1 MMIEFLQQAIN
12 GLSIGSIYAL
22 IALGY
27 TMVYGIIK
35 LINFAHGE
43 IFMFGSYMGMIAIT
57 VLNLPFYVAFIF
69 SMITTAVLGIIIERV
84 AYKPLRKSSRIAALI
99 TAIGVSFL
107 LQNAMLQ
114 IMGAKIYAFPQVF
127 ENKVFNVGGVR
138 INLIQITIFVVSI
151 ILMIA
156 LQLLVKKTS
165 VGRAMRAVSV
175 DKEAAALM
183 GVNVDRI
190 ITLTFAIGSALA
202 AAAGIMV
209 GLYYI
214 RVYPFM
220 GFTPGLKAFVAAVFG
235 GIGIIPGAMIGG
247 FVIGLIETFV
257 AGYGSTLYKD
267 AVVFAILILVLL
279 IKPSGLLG
287 KNEKEKV

>member
-1 MMIEFLQQAIN
+1 MIEFLQQTIN

-69 SMITTAVLGIIIERV
+69 SMVTTALLGVIIERV

-127 ENKVFNVGGVR
+127 NNRVFNVYGVR
-138 INLIQITIFVVSI
+138 INLIQIVIFVVSI
-151 ILMIA
+151 LLMVA

-267 AVVFAILILVLL
+267 AVVFGILILVLL

>member
-1 MMIEFLQQAIN
+1 MIEFLQQTIN

-69 SMITTAVLGIIIERV
+69 SMITTALLGVIIERV

-114 IMGAKIYAFPQVF
+114 IMGARIYAFPQVF
-127 ENKVFNVGGVR
+127 NNRVFNVYGVR
-138 INLIQITIFVVSI
+138 INLIQIVIFVVSI
-151 ILMIA
+151 LLMVA

-267 AVVFAILILVLL
+267 AVVFGILILVLL